1 MTCSKKTIQW
11 DLQINGGRELVPI
24 QCDFNNLGFMSYNNT
39 LWRKKKKN
47 LQRVNLS
54 FISACVYNGENLK
67 NNWSDKH
74 QEVEEAGEKII
85 VA

>member
-1 MTCSKKTIQW
+1 MTCSKKTILW

-24 QCDFNNLGFMSYNNT
+24 QCDFNNLGFMSFITIHYEGE
-39 LWRKKKKN
+39 KKKN

-74 QEVEEAGEKII
+74 QEVEEAEEK
-85 VA
+85 

>member
-1 MTCSKKTIQW
+1 MTCSKKTILW

-24 QCDFNNLGFMSYNNT
+24 QCDFNNLGFMSFITIHYEGKK
-39 LWRKKKKN
+39 KKKKN

-74 QEVEEAGEKII
+74 QEVEEAGEK
-85 VA
+85 

>member
-1 MTCSKKTIQW
+1 MGENLYLSNVILIILALWVITIHYE
-11 DLQINGGRELVPI
+11 G
-24 QCDFNNLGFMSYNNT
+24 
-39 LWRKKKKN
+39 KKKKN

-54 FISACVYNGENLK
+54 FISACVYNCENLK

>member
-1 MTCSKKTIQW
+1 MK
-11 DLQINGGRELVPI
+11 E
-24 QCDFNNLGFMSYNNT
+24 
-39 LWRKKKKN
+39 KKKKN

-54 FISACVYNGENLK
+54 FISACVYNCENLK